1 MAARKA
7 ERAEEAEL
15 LDARVGYAG
24 ADTTAASAATH
35 GFVAHTPAKI
45 MLVQAD
51 DLAGETD
58 PLNVPGTDREWPNWR
73 RRVQVPVERLAEGA
87 LAQAIIDAVKQERET

>member
-1 MAARKA
+1 
-7 ERAEEAEL
+7 
-15 LDARVGYAG
+15 
-24 ADTTAASAATH
+24 
-35 GFVAHTPAKI
+35 

-73 RRVQVPVERLAEGA
+73 RRVHVAVEELTESPLACGI
-87 LAQAIIDAVKQERET
+87 LGAVKQERET